1 MTKGKVRGCY
11 VDGLGILGE
20 LGACFNRQIGGNG
33 IVLKADREL
42 SLAGSQ
48 IIDAQK
54 SADAPSPRYARERA
68 TLVLLGS

>member
-11 VDGLGILGE
+11 VDGSGILGKW
-20 LGACFNRQIGGNG
+20 GVCFDGNVGGNG
-33 IVLKADREL
+33 IVLEADCKL

-54 SADAPSPRYARERA
+54 SVE
-68 TLVLLGS
+68 

>member
-11 VDGLGILGE
+11 VNGSGILGKWSV
-20 LGACFNRQIGGNG
+20 CFNGNVGGNG
-33 IVLKADREL
+33 IVLEADRKL

-54 SADAPSPRYARERA
+54 SAE
-68 TLVLLGS
+68 